1 MKIYRLKFETEIL
14 VECETEEEAEKI
26 GHSSVEYEVRNG
38 MLELFS
44 LEELESENDL
54 QSYERGSLPW
64 RSFKRRDEPELTV
77 DQILKARKL
86 F

>member
-1 MKIYRLKFETEIL
+1 MTKDNKVQEINNSIVNL
-14 VECETEEEAEKI
+14 
-26 GHSSVEYEVRNG
+26 S
-38 MLELFS
+38 S
-44 LEELESENDL
+44 LEKLESENDL